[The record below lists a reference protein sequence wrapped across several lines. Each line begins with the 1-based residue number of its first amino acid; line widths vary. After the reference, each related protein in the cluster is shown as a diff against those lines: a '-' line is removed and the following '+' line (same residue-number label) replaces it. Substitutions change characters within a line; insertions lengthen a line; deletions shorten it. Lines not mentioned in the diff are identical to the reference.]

1 MHKTHKNFICQGK
14 KLKIK
19 HTNLCNDYEMGG
31 LKNVDLRNKITS
43 MQCSW
48 VKR

>member
-19 HTNLCNDYEMGG
+19 HISLYNDYEMGG